1 MPKCIELVAVMSDG
15 TVFRWEGHDA
25 FILGAQMP
33 LPCEQKAIGMITPPE
48 PTTTKPLRKVT
59 EVRGRHDTHEADCIV
74 DDGDGVYLSDL
85 LPSGPARGEILL
97 SGAYRGDDCD
107 FRITVEATPV
117 EVEP

>member
-1 MPKCIELVAVMSDG
+1 MPKCVELMAVYDDG
-15 TVFRWEGHDA
+15 TVERWEAPNGYLT
-25 FILGAQMP
+25 FVG
-33 LPCEQKAIGMITPPE
+33 E
-48 PTTTKPLRKVT
+48 PGSACSQPTTTTKPLRRVT
-59 EVRGRHDTHEADCIV
+59 VVRGRHDTHEADCIV